1 MFAITYLATIVFIAA
16 LGLWIHS
23 LSEQRVA
30 DVQTIARLRRNIR
43 ELNKEVEDLNN
54 EITMLKV
61 F

>member
-23 LSEQRVA
+23 LCEQRVA
-30 DVQTIARLRRNIR
+30 DIQTISRLRRQVR
-43 ELNKEVEDLNN
+43 QLNEDVEKLTDEV
-54 EITMLKV
+54 TMLKV